1 MIGFGQGWE
10 NKFGTGI
17 PNWGNA
23 IQQTIDGGFI
33 VTGYSEISNNR
44 DVSLIKIDINGIEE
58 WSGLYGGFELDY
70 GNSVDQTA
78 DGGYII
84 AGRYTYNMPNSEIYL
99 IKTDANGVEQ
109 WNQTFTDGVGF
120 SVQQTIDGGYIIC
133 NSGGLLKTDG
143 NGTEQWRKTYID
155 NSFKS
160 FQQTADG
167 GYIIT
172 GFRFG
177 NGDWDVSLIKT
188 DGNGIEQW
196 AKTFGGSGYDVGNS
210 VQQTADGGY
219 IITGNIGPLDNWDI
233 FLLKTNGNGD
243 SLWTKTFWGSG
254 NDEGNSVKQTTDGG
268 YIITGSTEFNANAYL
283 LKTDHNG
290 VELWNRRFG
299 DTSVTTTG
307 QDVIENNGGGYTIC
321 GSYMYDTCK
330 VYVINT
336 DSYGNVTS
344 TLNIP
349 IPNAHRKLKNKVDL
363 SGRETKGKTN
373 QPLFYL
379 YDDGTVEKRIVIE

>member
-219 IITGNIGPLDNWDI
+219 IITG
-233 FLLKTNGNGD
+233 
-243 SLWTKTFWGSG
+243 
-254 NDEGNSVKQTTDGG
+254 
-268 YIITGSTEFNANAYL
+268 STEFNANAYL